1 MTLETA
7 AKRIKTDGAQKFAAC
22 VLIFDTNGYILAT
35 ARKNDA
41 TAFGMP
47 GGKLEIGDDYY
58 QAAIRETQE
67 ETGVELSLSQLT
79 PVFTACDG
87 PYEVIT
93 FTLGTGALASR
104 PPLAPREGEGICR
117 WITPKELATGF
128 FPVYNV
134 SLFKVLPDRLRDF
147 YQHQSW
153 FKAVKNLDITALTA
167 EDIRHIISHH

>member
-7 AKRIKTDGAQKFAAC
+7 AKKVKTDVSQKFASC
-22 VLIFDTNGYILAT
+22 VLIFDANGYILAT
-35 ARKNDA
+35 ARKNDP

-47 GGKLEIGDDYY
+47 GGKLEIGDDFY

-67 ETGVELSLSQLT
+67 ETGVELSASQLI
-79 PVFTACDG
+79 PVFTAYDG

-93 FTLGTGALASR
+93 FTLSTGALASR

-117 WITPKELATGF
+117 WITPKDLATGF

-134 SLFKVLPDRLRDF
+134 SLFKVLPDSLRSF
-147 YQHQSW
+147 YQQQSW
-153 FKAVKNLDITALTA
+153 LKAVESLDISALTA
-167 EDIRHIISHH
+167 EDIRHIINNS